1 MFEVEPYTNRI
12 RASLYQ
18 DDSGE
23 VPRVL
28 AWAGTL
34 RCCGPPRFVVS
45 PIECFVES
53 REEMKDAGEEVV
65 LLHEAQ
71 SSVSLALTLSWLES
85 TASDH

>member
-1 MFEVEPYTNRI
+1 VFEVEPYTNRI

-23 VPRVL
+23 VPWVL
-28 AWAGTL
+28 PWAGTL
-34 RCCGPPRFVVS
+34 LCHGPPWFVVS

-65 LLHEAQ
+65 LFQRSPEL
-71 SSVSLALTLSWLES
+71 SLFHSHPDLAEL
-85 TASDH
+85 TASDG